1 MKKIII
7 FAEEDEPKQIVMKKK
22 LFLLLAMITLINSG
36 YAQVVHPFR
45 AENVYNTLKEGIA
58 TDLEHRNDMARLL
71 STMDTLITG
80 KVLYWCDGRYVFTTR
95 YDLDV
100 KKIVSGYDYHST
112 KDVVPTKDVFWL
124 NVDGGKIVEEY
135 GDKLTVTVEQIGQY
149 TMLVY
154 RDTQNHPVK
163 AFYSIEE
170 KECKTHSWQDY
181 IFIHYILAGNY
192 CLENDK
198 HSVFGPK
205 MDFYEG
211 SKYDHDPGIFQI
223 EFVPETNL
231 INVSYGKGRV
241 SHGNP
246 KSPKHGKMP
255 GGGGAGAKMGPMKWQ
270 VQLTSQ
276 GLLVKIVKDQPFV
289 DHNPRLDNK
298 DNNVLTKVQ
307 CPWQGVDGKW
317 AFASVLPLTHE
328 LLKLFPKDA
337 LELMC
342 AEIYARHG
350 AAFDDTETQNYFNA
364 QKWYKKSKSPT
375 ELSDIEKFNAALIK
389 QVMAGE

>member
-1 MKKIII
+1 
-7 FAEEDEPKQIVMKKK
+7 
-22 LFLLLAMITLINSG
+22 MITLINSG

-95 YDLDV
+95 YNLDV

-241 SHGNP
+241 SYGNP

-337 LELMC
+337 LKLMC

>member
-1 MKKIII
+1 
-7 FAEEDEPKQIVMKKK
+7 MKKK
-22 LFLLLAMITLINSG
+22 IFLLLAMITLINSG
-36 YAQVVHPFR
+36 FAQVVHPFR
-45 AENVYNTLKEGIA
+45 AEKVYNTLKEGIA
-58 TDLEHRNDMARLL
+58 TDLEHRNDMVCLL
-71 STMDTLITG
+71 NTKDTLMTG

-95 YDLDV
+95 YDLDD
-100 KKIVSGYDYHST
+100 KKIFSGYNYHHT
-112 KDVVPTKDVFWL
+112 KDVVPTKEILSL
-124 NVDGGKIVEEY
+124 NIVGDKVVEEY

-154 RDTQNHPVK
+154 RDAQNHPVK

-170 KECKTHSWQDY
+170 MECKTNSWQDY

-231 INVSYGKGRV
+231 INVCYGKGRV

-246 KSPKHGKMP
+246 KSPKHGKVS

-276 GLLVKIVKDQPFV
+276 GLLVKILKDQPFV
-289 DHNPRLDNK
+289 DHSPRLDNK

-307 CPWQGVDGKW
+307 CPWEGIDGKW
-317 AFASVLPLTHE
+317 AFTSVMPLTHK
-328 LLKLFPKDA
+328 LLRLFPKDA
-337 LELMC
+337 LELMYV
-342 AEIYARHG
+342 EILARHG
-350 AAFDDTETQNYFNA
+350 NTFKDAKYQKYFDA
-364 QKWYKKSKSPT
+364 QPWYKKNSTPT
-375 ELSDIEKFNAALIK
+375 ELTDIEQFNADLINE
-389 QVMAGE
+389 VIMSM

>member
-1 MKKIII
+1 
-7 FAEEDEPKQIVMKKK
+7 MKKK
-22 LFLLLAMITLINSG
+22 ILLLLAMITLINSG

-58 TDLEHRNDMARLL
+58 TDLEHRNDLACLL
-71 STMDTLITG
+71 STMDTLMTG

-95 YDLDV
+95 YDFDD
-100 KKIVSGYDYHST
+100 KKIFSRYNYRST
-112 KDVVPTKDVFWL
+112 KDVVPAKDVLFL
-124 NVDGGKIVEEY
+124 NIDGDKVVEEY

-154 RDTQNHPVK
+154 RNALNLPVK
-163 AFYSIEE
+163 AFYSITED
-170 KECKTHSWQDY
+170 ECKTHRWQDY
-181 IFIHYILAGNY
+181 IFIHNILAGNY

-211 SKYDHDPGIFQI
+211 SKYDRDPGIFQI
-223 EFVPETNL
+223 ELVPETNL
-231 INVSYGKGRV
+231 INVIYGKGRV

-246 KSPKHGKMP
+246 KSPKYGKVS

-276 GLLVKIVKDQPFV
+276 GLLVKILKDQPFV

-307 CPWQGVDGKW
+307 CPWEGIDGKW
-317 AFASVLPLTHE
+317 AFTSVIPLTHE
-328 LLKLFPKDA
+328 LLKLFPRDA
-337 LELMC
+337 LELMYT
-342 AEIYARHG
+342 EIFARHG
-350 AAFDDTETQNYFNA
+350 AKFEVEKTQKYFDA

-375 ELSDIEKFNAALIK
+375 ELTDIEKFNAQLINEVIMTM
-389 QVMAGE
+389 QH

>member
-1 MKKIII
+1 MKKN
-7 FAEEDEPKQIVMKKK
+7 

-45 AENVYNTLKEGIA
+45 TENVYNTLKEGIA
-58 TDLEHRNDMARLL
+58 TDLKHRNDLIINAN
-71 STMDTLITG
+71 TNDTLMTG

-124 NVDGGKIVEEY
+124 NVDGGKVVEEY

-154 RDTQNHPVK
+154 RNALNLPVK
-163 AFYSIEE
+163 AFYSITED
-170 KECKTHSWQDY
+170 ECKTHRWQDY

-198 HSVFGPK
+198 HSVFGPM

-211 SKYDHDPGIFQI
+211 NKYDCDPGIFQI
-223 EFVPETNL
+223 ELVPETNL
-231 INVSYGKGRV
+231 INVIYGKGRV
-241 SHGNP
+241 SHGDP
-246 KSPKHGKMP
+246 KSPKYGKMR
-255 GGGGAGAKMGPMKWQ
+255 GGGGAGAKMGPMTWQ

-276 GLLVKIVKDQPFV
+276 GLLVKVLKDQPFV
-289 DHNPRLDNK
+289 SHNPRLANK
-298 DNNVLTKVQ
+298 ENNVLTKVQ
-307 CPWQGVDGKW
+307 CPWQGIDGKW
-317 AFASVLPLTHE
+317 AFASVIPLTHE
-328 LLKLFPKDA
+328 LLKLFPKEA
-337 LELMC
+337 LKLMYT
-342 AEIYARHG
+342 EIFARHG
-350 AAFDDTETQNYFNA
+350 AKFEVEKTQKYFDA

-375 ELSDIEKFNAALIK
+375 ELTDIEKFNAQLINEVIMTM
-389 QVMAGE
+389 QH